1 MKGLTALT
9 KLIRS
14 FPRKRVVVVGDLVA
28 DHYIYGQTD
37 RVSREAPVLIVRYQ
51 SAEVKLGGGANAA
64 ANARSLGGEVHAVG
78 AIGRDEM
85 GRALSRLFDDA
96 GITLHGAT
104 APSTETKTRIYAGGV
119 NTTRQQ
125 MLRLDQGA
133 RGGLPPKVQKALAK
147 QLREA
152 AKDADAVLV
161 SDYGAGVVNDEVR
174 AVLRQLA
181 VDGMPVCADSR
192 YDLHTLGGLRVCKPN
207 EPELSEL
214 TGISIRTEADLFRAG
229 EEALSRLACEALVV
243 TRGRSG
249 MAVFERGRSPE
260 LIPVHGAAE
269 AVDVTGAGD
278 TVAATLT
285 LSIAAGADVVE
296 AARIANVAGSLVV
309 QKQGTATL
317 SREEL
322 QSALEAG

>member
-1 MKGLTALT
+1 MASLVELT
-9 KLIRS
+9 KLTRT
-14 FPRKRVVVVGDLVA
+14 FPRTRVLVVGDLVA

-37 RVSREAPVLIVRYQ
+37 RVSREAPVLIVRYE

-64 ANARSLGGEVHAVG
+64 ANVRSLGGEVRAVG
-78 AIGRDEM
+78 AVGRDEM
-85 GRALSRLFDDA
+85 GRALSALFDSV
-96 GITLHGAT
+96 GISLHPAL
-104 APSTETKTRIYAGGV
+104 APRTETKTRIYAGGV

-125 MLRLDQGA
+125 MLRLDQGT
-133 RGGLPPKVQKALAK
+133 RGGLPPKVQKALARRV
-147 QLREA
+147 REA
-152 AKDADAVLV
+152 AKDADAILV

-181 VDGMPVCADSR
+181 ADGLPVCADSR

-214 TGISIRTEADLFRAG
+214 TGIPIRTEADLLRAG
-229 EEALSRLACEALVV
+229 REALTRLACDALVV

-249 MAVFERGRSPE
+249 MAVFDRKRGAE

-278 TVAATLT
+278 TVAAALT
-285 LSIAAGADVVE
+285 LSIAAGADVVD

-309 QKQGTATL
+309 QKQGTATV
-317 SREEL
+317 SRHEL
-322 QSALEAG
+322 QTALESA